1 MWNVPI
7 VYKFYIS
14 DELGYKIYNN
24 LRTFVKVNN
33 NRTINAGN
41 YIEFTTCS
49 TITYA
54 GSYAYYPI
62 SVTSNYGRMRSR
74 LYRVTDILDS
84 EYCSITYDE
93 SAKIGEET
101 LIVKYDDKQE
111 VY

>member
-49 TITYA
+49 TKTYIWNCA
-54 GSYAYYPI
+54 YPI
-62 SVTSNYGRMRSR
+62 SVTSNYGRMKSR

-84 EYCSITYDE
+84 EYLSITYDE

-101 LIVKYDDKQE
+101 LIVKYDDDQE
-111 VY
+111 AF

>member
-49 TITYA
+49 TITYT
-54 GSYAYYPI
+54 GNYAYPI

-84 EYCSITYDE
+84 EYLSITYDE

-101 LIVKYDDKQE
+101 LIVKYDDNQE
-111 VY
+111 AF